1 MMNCQR
7 LNWMRPKGG
16 EAIPPRI
23 ALYLNFLLIEELYI
37 RSAFLFSGT
46 NIMAKKCVDTCCK
59 HCQGINLC
67 KQGKKKQV
75 FRVVLS
81 SRCATLRRIVKA
93 MIKIVVVEVVV
104 IVLQL
109 FSKSSSRYGTAR
121 QIEFVM
127 IKVVVD
133 YYYLYRYSYCCN
145 GRSSG

>member
-67 KQGKKKQV
+67 EQGKKKQV
-75 FRVVLS
+75 CRVLLS

-93 MIKIVVVEVVV
+93 MIKIGVLEVVEEE
-104 IVLQL
+104 L
-109 FSKSSSRYGTAR
+109 
-121 QIEFVM
+121 
-127 IKVVVD
+127 
-133 YYYLYRYSYCCN
+133 
-145 GRSSG
+145 

>member
-46 NIMAKKCVDTCCK
+46 NLMAKQCVDTCCK
-59 HCQGINLC
+59 HRQ
-67 KQGKKKQV
+67 KKQV
-75 FRVVLS
+75 CRVLLS

-93 MIKIVVVEVVV
+93 
-104 IVLQL
+104 
-109 FSKSSSRYGTAR
+109 R
-121 QIEFVM
+121 
-127 IKVVVD
+127 
-133 YYYLYRYSYCCN
+133 
-145 GRSSG
+145 